1 MKDEEIRQIVS
12 AAVSDATQN
21 LHRRVEQLE
30 VSNMRRD
37 ADNTARSNFHRINQR
52 LDRVFNQLFPSCR
65 TCGQELRRLSPAA
78 GIDDLGTTIQDKYP
92 PGQEAEPIKAYTD
105 FRGTEALR

>member
-1 MKDEEIRQIVS
+1 MKDEEIRTICNN
-12 AAVSDATQN
+12 AVYLATDA
-21 LHRRVEQLE
+21 LRKRVEQLE
-30 VSNMRRD
+30 TQLKRRD
-37 ADNTARSNFHRINQR
+37 ADNTVMSNFHRINQR

-65 TCGQELRRLSPAA
+65 TCGQELRRLSTAA